1 MGLLCMG
8 IKMDIHYEDE
18 LFNEEELIYG
28 RIIY

>member
-1 MGLLCMG
+1 MG